1 MDFALSLGWFCI
13 IYILT
18 AKEALLQKFPAI
30 RKSKYFARN
39 PFFGKAR
46 SSSQSCRTANLR
58 LFTHKLLSLLRRKS
72 SNLHIDQKP
81 ESWKSKAH
89 LQRKR
94 NFPWVYYLE
103 AELLQPKNTIFSACF
118 GSLSFF
124 LGLSLCFS
132 PQNGLLSRTHFYLI
146 SKGKDLIV
154 SSEWSGVQ
162 LSQYSHP
169 EVV

>member
-103 AELLQPKNTIFSACF
+103 AELLQPKKYHIFRLFWLFIIFSW
-118 GSLSFF
+118 LI
-124 LGLSLCFS
+124 LMLFS
-132 PQNGLLSRTHFYLI
+132 TKWSAIKDPLLSHF
-146 SKGKDLIV
+146 
-154 SSEWSGVQ
+154 
-162 LSQYSHP
+162 
-169 EVV
+169 